1 MATNKN
7 IKTYDINTVFAEYN
21 SFLNAEKEKAEADIN
36 ALNDEINALNE
47 NLNKLTIK
55 ATTRNTRL
63 TSAKRKLTKETNK
76 LANFP
81 VLKDEEIVS
90 INEEI
95 AHIQDLTKS
104 YIALYNLSDEVKAT
118 NNFEAIKQ
126 ELFDIK
132 PNPGEHLKDLKDKL
146 TENDKMLLARKE
158 IEINIANINIEIA
171 SIENEETVI
180 ENTKKDIET
189 KKEDISKLNNS
200 YADNIDNFKAFLK
213 ENKLST
219 IHAEEIYSNNNHQF
233 TVNEVKFRKMHDFR
247 DAFIKKVLIP
257 AAVTGAGIGM
267 GVSALAT
274 SGLIGGSS
282 FLEIIPVM
290 SNMAITNTITI
301 AAGTAAGAAAAVI
314 VIGAKNW
321 LTRKH
326 YDFWYKSGYKNYEYY
341 TADKN
346 ALSLESLP
354 ISKLIEKIKN
364 TNQTVLKSKGLKKH
378 FLNAINRNRIHHV
391 EKVTKQLASKF
402 NRYYKD
408 ASLTDDVKIRELKP
422 IYEIYEKIEDLF
434 LNDIEGSKSH
444 ILLTCKETKKHTH
457 KSMFENVD
465 IYRNLNACLNVKNLK
480 PNTKNPIKTKEQK
493 VEFGLELINGK
504 KRLIPH
510 MFDYEKLIDFD
521 PKDIEVVD
529 RKLNDDGTITIT
541 LADGTSETFNV
552 KEIGINPIK
561 SIKST
566 PAQKVVKY
574 VDDTK
579 KIIKTPKA
587 TKNFDEIYSMR
598 SDIHKMLQDKE
609 TVKGLKLT
617 YTTRTINN
625 LMDTLNTWLTING
638 TEEISKLALKGNTKK
653 LYEEC
658 KLIVK
663 ETKAE
668 DYATV

>member
-21 SFLNAEKEKAEADIN
+21 SFLNAKKEKAEADIN
-36 ALNDEINALNE
+36 SLNDEINALNE
-47 NLNKLTIK
+47 NLNKLNIK
-55 ATTRNTRL
+55 ATTRSTRL

-118 NNFEAIKQ
+118 NNFEAIKK

-146 TENDKMLLARKE
+146 SENEKNLVAHIE
-158 IEINIANINIEIA
+158 IETKIANINIEIA
-171 SIENEETVI
+171 SIENEENEI
-180 ENTKKDIET
+180 ESIKKSIDAKNVEIA
-189 KKEDISKLNNS
+189 KLNVS
-200 YADNIDNFKAFLK
+200 YVDNIDNFKAFLK
-213 ENKLST
+213 QNKLST
-219 IHAEEIYSNNNHQF
+219 IHAEEIYSKNSHHF
-233 TVNEVKFRKMHDFR
+233 TENDVKFRKMHGFR

-257 AAVTGAGIGM
+257 GALTGAGIGM

-282 FLEIIPVM
+282 FLEFIPVM
-290 SNMAITNTITI
+290 SNMAITNGLTI
-301 AAGTAAGAAAAVI
+301 AAGTAAGALAASTVI
-314 VIGAKNW
+314 LAKNW

-326 YDFWYKSGYKNYEYY
+326 YDIWYKSGYKNYEYY

-391 EKVTKQLASKF
+391 EKVAKQLTSKF

-434 LNDIEGSKSH
+434 INDIEGSKSH

-465 IYRNLNACLNVKNLK
+465 IYRNLNACLNVKNSN

-504 KRLIPH
+504 KRLIPQ
-510 MFDYEKLIDFD
+510 MIDYENLVNIDH
-521 PKDIEVVD
+521 KAIEVVGRELGED
-529 RKLNDDGTITIT
+529 NTITLK
-541 LADGTSETFNV
+541 LADGTETKFDI
-552 KEIGINPIK
+552 KEIGINPVK
-561 SIKST
+561 SIKQTS
-566 PAQKVVKY
+566 AQTVVTY
-574 VDDTK
+574 DDNSK
-579 KIIKTPKA
+579 KTIKNFTG

-617 YTTRTINN
+617 YATRTINN
-625 LMDTLNTWLTING
+625 LIDTLNTWLTTNSS
-638 TEEISKLALKGNTKK
+638 EEISKLALKGNCKK

-658 KLIVK
+658 KQTVK
-663 ETKAE
+663 GTKAE
-668 DYATV
+668 DYVTV

>member
-21 SFLNAEKEKAEADIN
+21 SFLNAKKEKAEADIN
-36 ALNDEINALNE
+36 SLNDEINALNE
-47 NLNKLTIK
+47 NLNKLNIK
-55 ATTRNTRL
+55 ATTRSTRL

-104 YIALYNLSDEVKAT
+104 YIALYNLSDEVKTT

-132 PNPGEHLKDLKDKL
+132 PTPGEHLKDLKDKL
-146 TENDKMLLARKE
+146 SENEKNLVAHIE
-158 IEINIANINIEIA
+158 IETKIANINIEIA
-171 SIENEETVI
+171 SIENEENEI
-180 ENTKKDIET
+180 ESIKKSIDAKNEEIA
-189 KKEDISKLNNS
+189 KLNVS
-200 YADNIDNFKAFLK
+200 YVDNIDNFKAFLK
-213 ENKLST
+213 QNKLST
-219 IHAEEIYSNNNHQF
+219 IHAEVIYAKNNHHF
-233 TVNEVKFRKMHDFR
+233 TENDVKFRKMHGFR

-257 AAVTGAGIGM
+257 GAVTGAGIGM

-282 FLEIIPVM
+282 FLEFIPIM

-301 AAGTAAGAAAAVI
+301 AAGTAAGALAASTVI
-314 VIGAKNW
+314 LAKNW

-326 YDFWYKSGYKNYEYY
+326 YDIWYKSGYKNYEYY

-391 EKVTKQLASKF
+391 EKVAKQLTSKF

-434 LNDIEGSKSH
+434 INDIEGSKSH

-465 IYRNLNACLNVKNLK
+465 IYRNLNACLNVKNSK

-493 VEFGLELINGK
+493 VEFGLKLINGE
-504 KRLIPH
+504 KRLIPQ
-510 MFDYEKLIDFD
+510 MIDYENLVNIDH
-521 PKDIEVVD
+521 KAIEVVGRELGED
-529 RKLNDDGTITIT
+529 NTITLK
-541 LADGTSETFNV
+541 LADGTETKFDI
-552 KEIGINPIK
+552 KEIGINPVK
-561 SIKST
+561 SIKQTS
-566 PAQKVVKY
+566 AQTVVTY
-574 VDDTK
+574 DDNSK
-579 KIIKTPKA
+579 KTIKNFTA

-617 YTTRTINN
+617 YATRTINN
-625 LMDTLNTWLTING
+625 LIDTLNTWLTINSS
-638 TEEISKLALKGNTKK
+638 EEISKLALKGNCKK

-658 KLIVK
+658 KQTVK
-663 ETKAE
+663 GTKAE
-668 DYATV
+668 DYVTV

>member
-21 SFLNAEKEKAEADIN
+21 SFLNAKKEKAEADIN
-36 ALNDEINALNE
+36 SLNDEINALNE
-47 NLNKLTIK
+47 NLNKLNIK
-55 ATTRNTRL
+55 ATTRSTRL

-104 YIALYNLSDEVKAT
+104 YIALYNLSDEIKAS

-146 TENDKMLLARKE
+146 SENEKNLVAHIE
-158 IEINIANINIEIA
+158 IETKIANINIEIA
-171 SIENEETVI
+171 SIENEENEI
-180 ENTKKDIET
+180 ESIKKSIDAKNVEIA
-189 KKEDISKLNNS
+189 KLDVS
-200 YADNIDNFKAFLK
+200 YVDNIDNFKAFLK
-213 ENKLST
+213 QNKLST
-219 IHAEEIYSNNNHQF
+219 IHAEEIYSKNSHHF
-233 TVNEVKFRKMHDFR
+233 TENDVKFRKMHGFR

-257 AAVTGAGIGM
+257 GALTGAGVGM

-282 FLEIIPVM
+282 FLEFIPVM
-290 SNMAITNTITI
+290 SNMAITNGLTI
-301 AAGTAAGAAAAVI
+301 AAGTAAGALAASTVI
-314 VIGAKNW
+314 LAKNW

-326 YDFWYKSGYKNYEYY
+326 YDIWYKSGYKNYEYY

-391 EKVTKQLASKF
+391 EKVAKQLTSKF

-434 LNDIEGSKSH
+434 INDIEGSKSH

-465 IYRNLNACLNVKNLK
+465 IYRNLNACLNVKNSN

-504 KRLIPH
+504 KRLIPQ
-510 MFDYEKLIDFD
+510 MIDYENLVNIDH
-521 PKDIEVVD
+521 KAIEVVGRELGED
-529 RKLNDDGTITIT
+529 NTITLK
-541 LADGTSETFNV
+541 LADGTETKFDI
-552 KEIGINPIK
+552 KEIGINPVK
-561 SIKST
+561 SIKQT
-566 PAQKVVKY
+566 PAQTVVTY
-574 VDDTK
+574 DDNSK
-579 KIIKTPKA
+579 KTIKNFTG

-617 YTTRTINN
+617 YATRTINN
-625 LMDTLNTWLTING
+625 LIDTLNTWLTTNSS
-638 TEEISKLALKGNTKK
+638 EEISKLALKGNCKK

-658 KLIVK
+658 KQTVK
-663 ETKAE
+663 GTKAE

>member
-21 SFLNAEKEKAEADIN
+21 SFLNAKKEKAEADIN
-36 ALNDEINALNE
+36 SLNDEINALNE
-47 NLNKLTIK
+47 NLNKLNIK
-55 ATTRNTRL
+55 ATTRSTRL

-104 YIALYNLSDEVKAT
+104 YIALYNLSDEIKAS

-146 TENDKMLLARKE
+146 SENEKNLVAHIE
-158 IEINIANINIEIA
+158 IETKIANINIEIA
-171 SIENEETVI
+171 SIENEENEI
-180 ENTKKDIET
+180 ESIKKSIDAKNVEIA
-189 KKEDISKLNNS
+189 KLDVS
-200 YADNIDNFKAFLK
+200 YVDNIDNFKAFLK
-213 ENKLST
+213 QNKLST
-219 IHAEEIYSNNNHQF
+219 IHAEEIYSKNSHHF
-233 TVNEVKFRKMHDFR
+233 TENDVKFRKMHGFR

-257 AAVTGAGIGM
+257 GALTGAGIGM

-282 FLEIIPVM
+282 FLEFIPIM

-301 AAGTAAGAAAAVI
+301 AAGTAAGALAASTVI
-314 VIGAKNW
+314 LAKNW

-326 YDFWYKSGYKNYEYY
+326 YDIWYKSGYKNYEYY

-391 EKVTKQLASKF
+391 EKVAKQLTSKF

-434 LNDIEGSKSH
+434 INDIEGSKSH

-465 IYRNLNACLNVKNLK
+465 IYRNLNACLNVKNSN

-504 KRLIPH
+504 KRLIPQ
-510 MFDYEKLIDFD
+510 MIDYENLVNIDH
-521 PKDIEVVD
+521 KAIEVVGRELGED
-529 RKLNDDGTITIT
+529 NTITLK
-541 LADGTSETFNV
+541 LADGTETKFDI
-552 KEIGINPIK
+552 KEIGINPVK
-561 SIKST
+561 SIKQTS
-566 PAQKVVKY
+566 AQTVVTY
-574 VDDTK
+574 DDNSK
-579 KIIKTPKA
+579 KTIKNFTG

-617 YTTRTINN
+617 YATRTINN
-625 LMDTLNTWLTING
+625 LIDTLNTWLTTNSS
-638 TEEISKLALKGNTKK
+638 EEISKLALKGNCKK

-658 KLIVK
+658 KQTVK
-663 ETKAE
+663 GTKAE